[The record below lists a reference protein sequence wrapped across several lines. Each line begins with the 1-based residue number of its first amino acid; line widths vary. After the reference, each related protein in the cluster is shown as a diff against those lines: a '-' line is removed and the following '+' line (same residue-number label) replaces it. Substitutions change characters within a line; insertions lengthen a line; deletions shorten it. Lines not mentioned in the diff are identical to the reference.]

1 MNMLFKFSNSMLP
14 CISGAVDRLESS
26 LGMLP
31 ADAINASA
39 EIDTPVATDEVVRTA
54 KLRSM
59 GQRTL
64 Q

>member
-1 MNMLFKFSNSMLP
+1 MLP
-14 CISGAVDRLESS
+14 CISGAVDRLESP

-31 ADAINASA
+31 ADASNAIA

-54 KLRSM
+54 MLRSM